1 LPAPLCGA
9 GKNRQKKRNGSPRHR
24 LADSAETP
32 KEKRPFLFQK
42 EFPRAQIRKARSVF
56 FRGSAL
62 NRAGGGASFNCV
74 ALAKMLI

>member
-56 FRGSAL
+56 FGVLPSIGQV
-62 NRAGGGASFNCV
+62 AGLASIVLRWQKC
-74 ALAKMLI
+74 